1 MTEEPIIKIE
11 EVGFHYNHDV
21 VLEGITLDIHKGE
34 YLGIIGPNGSGKS
47 TLLKIML
54 GLLKPSKGEVY
65 LFGKKLSEFDDWEK
79 VGYVPQKIA
88 TRHLHFPVTVT
99 EIVHMGLIGR
109 IHSSHVAIEHALRSV
124 DMYAFRDRLIDE
136 LSGGQQQRVFIA
148 RALVSNPELLV
159 LDEPTAGVDVE
170 AQADFYKLLKKLNK
184 EFGLTLVLV
193 SHDIDV
199 IANEVTTLACI
210 NKKLVCHLPPRKF
223 IKEDYLEEVYGK
235 EVKFIVHGH

>member
-1 MTEEPIIKIE
+1 MTEEAIVQMKD
-11 EVGFHYNHDV
+11 VSFQYNHDR
-21 VLEGITLDIHKGE
+21 VLENITLDIHKGE

-54 GLLKPSKGEVY
+54 KLLDPTKGEVL
-65 LFGKKLSEFDDWEK
+65 LFGKSLKEFDDWEK

-88 TRHLHFPVTVT
+88 TRHLHFPVTVS
-99 EIVHMGLIGR
+99 EIVHMGLIGH
-109 IHSSHVAIEHALRSV
+109 IHTSHTAIEHALKSV
-124 DMYAFRDRLIDE
+124 DMYSYRNRLIDE

-170 AQADFYKLLKKLNK
+170 AQAEFYRLLKKLNK

-210 NKKLVCHLPPRKF
+210 NKKLVCHLPPRQF

-235 EVKFIVHGH
+235 EVKFVVHGH